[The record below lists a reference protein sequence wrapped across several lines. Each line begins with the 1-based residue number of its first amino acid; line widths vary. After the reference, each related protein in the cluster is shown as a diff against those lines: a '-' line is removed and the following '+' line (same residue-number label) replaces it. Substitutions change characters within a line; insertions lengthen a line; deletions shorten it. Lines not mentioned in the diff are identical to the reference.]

1 VPDGTRG
8 EVCVRGPNVMKGY
21 FQRPDANAETL
32 RDGWLHTGDVGYRD
46 EDGFFFLV
54 DRKKDMIIRGGEN
67 IYPREIEDVLLEHPG
82 VKEAAVVGRAD
93 EVRGEEVHAVVAVT
107 PGTEIAALEEHSR
120 ARLAPFKVPSSW
132 EVLPEL
138 PKTSTG
144 KIDKK
149 PLRAAVAESAP
160 A

>member
-1 VPDGTRG
+1 
-8 EVCVRGPNVMKGY
+8 
-21 FQRPDANAETL
+21 
-32 RDGWLHTGDVGYRD
+32 
-46 EDGFFFLV
+46 
-54 DRKKDMIIRGGEN
+54 MIIRGGEN
-67 IYPREIEDVLLEHPG
+67 IYPREIEDVLLEHDG
-82 VKEAAVVGRAD
+82 VKEAAVIGRPD

-107 PGTEIAALEEHSR
+107 AGTETSALEEHCR

-132 EVLPEL
+132 EVLDEL

-149 PLRAAVAESAP
+149 PLRARMKSSAP